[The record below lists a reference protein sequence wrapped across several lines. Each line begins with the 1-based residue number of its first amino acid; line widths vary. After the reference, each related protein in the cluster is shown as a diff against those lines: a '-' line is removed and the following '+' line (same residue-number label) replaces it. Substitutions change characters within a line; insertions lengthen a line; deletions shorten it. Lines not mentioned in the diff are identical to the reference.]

1 MANWN
6 KITMTDVGAALQAKV
21 NAGLTTLKFTRVAIG
36 SGSRTG
42 GLGSATGLVKEELT
56 LGINS
61 ITQNGSTVTLDL
73 TISNSGLKTGFK
85 ITEMGLFATDP
96 DDGEIMYVAL
106 IDDNPDYMPAEG
118 SSTVVQQEFQLVFTM
133 SNTGNA
139 SATINPNGFLTVAHN
154 TDEAAHENILMVT
167 STADKPASMSD
178 RGMWIEIVE

>member
-6 KITMTDVGAALQAKV
+6 KIIMTDVGAALQAKV

-61 ITQNGSTVTLDL
+61 ITQKGSTVTLDL

-133 SNTGNA
+133 SNTGNV

-154 TDEAAHENILMVT
+154 TNETAHLNRLCVSDT
-167 STADKPASMSD
+167 SGKPVSMADN
-178 RGMWIEIVE
+178 GLWIELLE

>member
-73 TISNSGLKTGFK
+73 
-85 ITEMGLFATDP
+85 
-96 DDGEIMYVAL
+96 
-106 IDDNPDYMPAEG
+106 
-118 SSTVVQQEFQLVFTM
+118 
-133 SNTGNA
+133 
-139 SATINPNGFLTVAHN
+139 
-154 TDEAAHENILMVT
+154 
-167 STADKPASMSD
+167 
-178 RGMWIEIVE
+178 

>member
-1 MANWN
+1 M
-6 KITMTDVGAALQAKV
+6 
-21 NAGLTTLKFTRVAIG
+21 
-36 SGSRTG
+36 
-42 GLGSATGLVKEELT
+42 KEELT

-96 DDGEIMYVAL
+96 DDGEIMYVTL

-133 SNTGNA
+133 SNTGNV

-178 RGMWIEIVE
+178 RGMWVEIVG

>member
-6 KITMTDVGAALQAKV
+6 KITMTDVGAVLQAKV

-118 SSTVVQQEFQLVFTM
+118 NSTVVQQEFQLVFTM
-133 SNTGNA
+133 SNTGNV

-154 TDEAAHENILMVT
+154 TDETAHLNRLCVSDT
-167 STADKPASMSD
+167 SGKPVSMADN
-178 RGMWIEIVE
+178 GLWIELLE

>member
-61 ITQNGSTVTLDL
+61 ITQKGSTVTLDL
-73 TISNSGLKTGFK
+73 IISNSGLKTGFK

-133 SNTGNA
+133 SNTGNV

-154 TDEAAHENILMVT
+154 TDETAHLNRLCVSDT
-167 STADKPASMSD
+167 SGKPVSMADN
-178 RGMWIEIVE
+178 GLWIELLE